1 MSARFRRITPS
12 PEIGLETG
20 DQQLCQKLAYKR
32 LEKTGSR
39 SIWSRIV
46 STLKRSSF
54 FRYLKI
60 RRAF

>member
-46 STLKRSSF
+46 STLKKIKF
-54 FRYLKI
+54 F
-60 RRAF
+60 